1 MKDFTII
8 VHSCFS
14 GSFSNYSYVTMS
26 DEGGQCAGAT
36 WKKSF
41 TLPLLL
47 PLISSPITA
56 MSTSTTLFEKTFT
69 QPGRIVSWIYF
80 DLEFVRFRKWLI
92 ASEVVENVTLTF
104 RIKPHFLLR
113 PSLSLLL
120 QLQPCQPTLHLS
132 WVQLICK
139 TNVFLLLHIK
149 FRSVFSS
156 NYVWLLILSLHNTFK
171 KIQ

>member
-1 MKDFTII
+1 MSILVSLVPSPITATSQCLMRGGS
-8 VHSCFS
+8 VHKL
-14 GSFSNYSYVTMS
+14 
-26 DEGGQCAGAT
+26 AGAT
-36 WKKSF
+36 CKKVLLF
-41 TLPLLL
+41 PLLLL

-80 DLEFVRFRKWLI
+80 NLEFVRFRKWLK

-139 TNVFLLLHIK
+139 TNYFFLLLHIK
-149 FRSVFSS
+149 FGSVFFFK
-156 NYVWLLILSLHNTFK
+156 LCLTPFILSLHNTFK
-171 KIQ
+171 KTQ